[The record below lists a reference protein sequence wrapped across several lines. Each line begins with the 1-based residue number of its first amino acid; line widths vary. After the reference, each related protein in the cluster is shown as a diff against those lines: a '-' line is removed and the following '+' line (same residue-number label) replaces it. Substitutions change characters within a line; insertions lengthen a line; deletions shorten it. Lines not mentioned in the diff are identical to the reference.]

1 MKTAQDIIAGRIV
14 VTVGEADSVQ
24 VAAQYMSQHNIGA
37 LPVVTNNRLVGIVTE
52 RDILN
57 KVVAPGNDIASVKVG
72 EIMSRQLVIADADE
86 SCDSCTRKMKHANI
100 RHLPVIEGD
109 RLVGILSI
117 RDLLIV
123 DMNEKTEKIEFLEQ
137 YIVTVP
143 PGMERK
149 YK

>member
-1 MKTAQDIIAGRIV
+1 MKTAKDIIVGRVV
-14 VTVGEADSVQ
+14 VTVGETDSVQ
-24 VAAQYMSQHNIGA
+24 VAAQQMSKHNIGA

-52 RDILN
+52 RDIIN

-86 SCDSCTRKMKHANI
+86 TCDSCTRKMKHANI